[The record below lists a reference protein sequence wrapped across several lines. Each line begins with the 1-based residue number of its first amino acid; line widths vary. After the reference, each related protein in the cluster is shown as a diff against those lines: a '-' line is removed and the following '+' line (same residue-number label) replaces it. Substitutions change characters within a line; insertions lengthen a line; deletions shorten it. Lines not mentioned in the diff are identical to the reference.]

1 MKKNRPHGLHT
12 PNWYC
17 KLLGWLDGR
26 RGDFIYNNSQTRC
39 ISSFGEKKQCQF
51 QAYASIELKH
61 LELRTASQRA
71 EASQILSKLRVNPML
86 EKSMTDSTCDEDR
99 RNFLDCQASFQKL
112 HSLQD
117 AIRTNQIQLQQTL
130 FGVGARYRSKL
141 ISYFVGMHK
150 ANSAINEVI
159 PNEMYFEEHP
169 AWKIYLANNDCI
181 DKKISQFLIDY
192 EII

>member
-1 MKKNRPHGLHT
+1 MKKNKPHGLHT

-17 KLLGWLDGR
+17 KLLGWLDGK
-26 RGDFIYNNSQTRC
+26 RGNFISTQTQC
-39 ISSFGEKKQCQF
+39 ISSFGEKKKSQF
-51 QAYASIELKH
+51 QRYASIELKH
-61 LELRTASQRA
+61 LELRTASKRA

-86 EKSMTDSTCDEDR
+86 KKSMTDSTCDEDR
-99 RNFLDCQASFQKL
+99 RNFLECQAFFQTL

-117 AIRTNQIQLQQTL
+117 AIRTNQIQMQQTL

-169 AWKIYLANNDCI
+169 AWRIYVKNNDSI
-181 DKKISQFLIDY
+181 DQEISQFLISH
-192 EII
+192 ETI